1 VRIKIV
7 GKAVLDRPAARL
19 QLQGYNQ
26 IARRV
31 RMILKRTLF
40 LLLIAALALAKPAMS
55 ASASATMTVTATVIA
70 TCTITSGNLSFG
82 NYDAIGTNATAP
94 LNGTAAITATCTQG
108 AAATVDIDQGL
119 NANGSGNSMQRR
131 MKGTGTNYLNYAIYK
146 DSAHSQPWGT
156 KTSGTTATVT
166 GAGGATPVSLT
177 AYGSVPGAQ
186 SVAAGSYTDSV
197 AVTIN
202 Y

>member
-1 VRIKIV
+1 MMK
-7 GKAVLDRPAARL
+7 RP
-19 QLQGYNQ
+19 
-26 IARRV
+26 
-31 RMILKRTLF
+31 LF
-40 LLLIAALALAKPAMS
+40 LVLITVLAVAKPAMG

-82 NYDAIGTNATAP
+82 NYDAVGANATAP
-94 LNGTAAITATCTQG
+94 LNGTAAISATCTQG

-119 NANGSGNSMQRR
+119 NASGSGNSMQRR
-131 MKGTGTNYLNYAIYK
+131 MKGTGTNYLAYGIYQ
-146 DSAHSQPWGT
+146 DSAHSKPWGS
-156 KTSGTTATVT
+156 KTSGTTVSVT
-166 GAGGATPVSLT
+166 GAGGATPVHLT

-186 SVAAGSYTDSV
+186 NVSTGSYTDSV

>member
-1 VRIKIV
+1 
-7 GKAVLDRPAARL
+7 
-19 QLQGYNQ
+19 
-26 IARRV
+26 
-31 RMILKRTLF
+31 MMLKRSFF
-40 LLLIAALALAKPAMS
+40 LVLIAALALAKPAIG

-94 LNGTAAITATCTQG
+94 LNGTASITATCTQG
-108 AAATVDIDQGL
+108 AAATVDIDSGL
-119 NANGSGNSMQRR
+119 NPSGTGNSQTRR
-131 MKGTGTNYLNYAIYK
+131 MKGSGTNYLSYNIYS
-146 DSAHSQPWGT
+146 DSAHSKPWGS
-156 KTSGTTATVT
+156 KTSGTTVPVT
-166 GAGGATPVSLT
+166 GAGGTSPVTLT

-186 SVAAGSYTDSV
+186 SAPVGSYTDSV